1 MQLEK
6 PKLFPE
12 KKTFVWV
19 MLFFLFVILIRLS
32 IEYQAY
38 QNFISKPFYYTHA
51 KVLNAY
57 EKAKGNKRYQVLK
70 LRSEDGF
77 TFYTTNYSKDNFNH
91 KRLRLQIFP
100 NKSISFSDYLGTLYV
115 KSRIKAQELLPLTF
129 KDDLLEKVAKQHK
142 DTSLQSFYNAIFFAT
157 PLEKYLREKISMLG
171 VSHLVALSGFHLGIL
186 WGLVYGLLLLL
197 YRPLQQRF
205 FPYRHA
211 LFDVGIVAMM
221 ILGVYLWFVDFPPSL
236 LRSYAMVLVGWI
248 VLLLGMELLSFTFL
262 ATIILI
268 LVALFPS
275 LVVSLS
281 FGLSVAGVFYIFLLL
296 QYSKGVKTWII
307 TLIFIP
313 LGIFVLILP
322 VVHTVF
328 AVTSSYQLLSP
339 LLSLLFIP
347 FYPLVMVLHL
357 LGFGSLFD
365 TALLALFSMPQSST
379 EALFPVWAMLGYVSL
394 SIGAIW
400 SEKLFWLVLGWASS
414 YMVYLFI
421 FVE

>member
-1 MQLEK
+1 M
-6 PKLFPE
+6 
-12 KKTFVWV
+12 

-32 IEYQAY
+32 IEYQSY
-38 QNFISKPFYYTHA
+38 QSFISKPFYYTHA

-57 EKAKGNKRYQVLK
+57 EKSKGGKRYQVLK
-70 LRSEDGF
+70 LRSDDGF
-77 TFYTTNYSKDNFNH
+77 TFYTTNHSKDDFHH

-100 NKSISFSDYLGTLYV
+100 NKSISFKDYLGTFYV
-115 KSRIKAQELLPLTF
+115 KSRIKDQELLSLDF
-129 KDDLLEKVAKQHK
+129 KDDLLKKVAAQHK
-142 DTSLQSFYNAIFFAT
+142 GTSLQSFYNAIFFAT
-157 PLEKYLREKISMLG
+157 PLDRELREKISMLG

-211 LFDVGIVAMM
+211 LFDVGLVAM
-221 ILGVYLWFVDFPPSL
+221 ILLGAYLWFVDFPPSL

-262 ATIILI
+262 TTIMLI

-275 LVVSLS
+275 LLVSLS

-296 QYSKGVKTWII
+296 QYSKGVKALII
-307 TLIFIP
+307 TLLFIP
-313 LGIFVLILP
+313 LGIFVLMLP

-328 AVTSSYQLLSP
+328 AVTSIYQLLSP

-347 FYPLVMVLHL
+347 FYPLVMLLHL
-357 LGFGSLFD
+357 LGFGNLFD
-365 TALLALFSMPQSST
+365 TALLTLFAMPQSSA
-379 EALFPVWAMLGYVSL
+379 EVLLPVWAMLGYTGL

-400 SEKLFWLVLGWASS
+400 SKKLFWLVISFA
-414 YMVYLFI
+414 LFYAIYI
-421 FVE
+421 FSL

>member
-19 MLFFLFVILIRLS
+19 MLFFLFVILVRLS

-38 QNFISKPFYYTHA
+38 QSFISKPFYYTHA

-100 NKSISFSDYLGTLYV
+100 DKSISFGDYLGTFYV
-115 KSRIKAQELLPLTF
+115 KSRIKDQELLPLTF
-129 KDDLLEKVAKQHK
+129 KDDLLGKVAAQHE
-142 DTSLQSFYNAIFFAT
+142 DTSLQSFYNAIFFAI
-157 PLEKYLREKISMLG
+157 PLEKDLREKISMLG

-211 LFDVGIVAMM
+211 LFDVGLVAM
-221 ILGVYLWFVDFPPSL
+221 ILLGVYLWFVDFPPSL

-262 ATIILI
+262 TTIMLI

-275 LVVSLS
+275 LLVSLS

-296 QYSKGVKTWII
+296 QYSKGVKAWMI
-307 TLIFIP
+307 TLLFIP
-313 LGIFVLILP
+313 LGIFIFMLP

-328 AVTSSYQLLSP
+328 AVTSGYQLLSP

-365 TALLALFSMPQSST
+365 TVLLSLFNLPKSST
-379 EALFPVWAMLGYVSL
+379 EALFPLWAMLGYIGL

-400 SEKLFWLVLGWASS
+400 SKKLFWSVLGLASS